1 MGNSSNNLPVTEKY
15 LNDFESDIFKIG
27 LGEMQGWRGNME
39 DASLIHIAKNHNNN
53 KFNNNL
59 KQQSQIFHKKS
70 IQTNT
75 IKDKNK
81 NEINNISENI
91 LNNTTSNSSYSH
103 NKSSHFDSD
112 EYSHRF
118 FSKEIKI
125 YDEDLKKRIWHE
137 IIDKSPD
144 NNISIIGVFDGH
156 GGSFVS
162 RFVSENFMTIFNNC
176 WLKHMIKDE
185 SGFLKNLNKKYLQDD
200 IDKLFNIGS
209 LEQILIQT
217 FLDFDNL
224 LKTKDVQELVLNYRS
239 FKRDNLIIPDMEI
252 LSEESETDIIQDS
265 FALYMGTTANVV
277 CMYENYLL
285 VANVG
290 DSMSVVYHEGKAIEL
305 NTEHKISTPGEH
317 ERVMKAGRQI
327 FNGRID
333 GKLNLTR
340 AIGDLQ
346 FKDRKLKLYEQA
358 VTAYPEFNT
367 FELNENSEFFVSACD
382 GIWDCVEPQK
392 LCEFI
397 SKELKSGKKI
407 SSIIENIE
415 NLCLSKTNN
424 SPIGTDNMTCVIFQ
438 FK

>member
-1 MGNSSNNLPVTEKY
+1 MGNSSNKLPVTEKY
-15 LNDFESDIFKIG
+15 LNDFESDISKIG

-39 DASLIHIAKNHNNN
+39 DSSLVHIAKNHNIKNFSNN
-53 KFNNNL
+53 LRKSTNEIFNEKSVNTKKENNMNNN
-59 KQQSQIFHKKS
+59 SYS
-70 IQTNT
+70 MN
-75 IKDKNK
+75 
-81 NEINNISENI
+81 
-91 LNNTTSNSSYSH
+91 NNTTSNSSYSH
-103 NKSSHFDSD
+103 NKSTQFDSD
-112 EYSHRF
+112 VYSRRF

-125 YDEDLKKRIWHE
+125 YDEDLEKRIWHE

-176 WLKHMIKDE
+176 WLKHMMKDE

-200 IDKLFNIGS
+200 GINSFFNIGS
-209 LEQILIQT
+209 LEQILIKT

-224 LKTKDVQELVLNYRS
+224 LKTKDVQELVQDYRS
-239 FKRDNLIIPDMEI
+239 VKRDNLIIPDMEI
-252 LSEESETDIIQDS
+252 LSDDSEPDIIQDS
-265 FALYMGTTANVV
+265 FALFMGTTANVV

-290 DSMSVVYHEGKAIEL
+290 DSMSVVFHEGKAIIL
-305 NTEHKISTPGEH
+305 NTEHKLSEPGER
-317 ERVMKAGRQI
+317 ERVLKAGRKI
-327 FNGRID
+327 LNGRID

-346 FKDRKLKLYEQA
+346 FKDKKLKFNEQA
-358 VTAYPEFNT
+358 VTAYPEFTT
-367 FELNENSEFFVSACD
+367 FELNENSEFFISACD

-392 LCEFI
+392 LCEFV
-397 SKELKSGKKI
+397 SKELKLGKKL

-424 SPIGTDNMTCVIFQ
+424 SPIGTDNMTLVIFQ